1 MGNIKN
7 CCMKFR
13 TRKGKLEHK
22 LTEELSKTKPKLSR
36 LLEIIEDFES
46 DNINTIE
53 KLKKKKT
60 ATLRKVNGALKQ
72 SINAHGPITKD
83 LIGSASK
90 RVYGSILEAEEEQ
103 IDNRIQLRGLLIGF
117 ISASIIF
124 LGFYLLM

>member
-1 MGNIKN
+1 
-7 CCMKFR
+7 MKFR